1 MVDVAEVVDE
11 DLRDHDMNMMVEHDY
26 NVTVD
31 DADVII
37 LVVVESNVIS
47 HRAGWRREAVL
58 RELSPGAHFANFA
71 HFAKFAHFAHIAHW
85 IVGDWHP
92 YYPKI
97 KTDACNLFQTLQ
109 NILQT
114 WQGQRY

>member
-1 MVDVAEVVDE
+1 MRIFVIMVVVE
-11 DLRDHDMNMMVEHDY
+11 QDY

-71 HFAKFAHFAHIAHW
+71 YLAHFADFADFAHR

-92 YYPKI
+92 NSPKI
-97 KTDACNLFQTLQ
+97 KT
-109 NILQT
+109 
-114 WQGQRY
+114 

>member
-1 MVDVAEVVDE
+1 MLMLLMTIFVIMVV
-11 DLRDHDMNMMVEHDY
+11 VEHDY

-31 DADVII
+31 VADVII

-58 RELSPGAHFANFA
+58 RELSPGAN
-71 HFAKFAHFAHIAHW
+71 FAHFAHIAHW